1 MHEANQKNTRK
12 PDPLSVPKRHKETIS
27 RLAPLFIRT
36 LKSREKV
43 LPKAVLHRYLNSIL
57 DKREILLDSASR
69 FGTPQYFFD
78 EPSLSLQIA
87 GFRSAF
93 SKHFDRYRVF
103 YAVKSN
109 SFEEICSHVTA
120 AGMGLDVSSGFELS
134 MALSMDCRDII
145 FSGPGKTD
153 EELMFAIQNRK
164 RVTLLMDSMGE
175 LQRLSKLLKCEKGL
189 GDTLKVGIRVRSNH
203 GGGWDKFG
211 IPIKDL
217 AEMLRKSMAVKGVD
231 LCGIQ
236 FHTSWNLDPT
246 AQINMINEI
255 SSYIHRY
262 VPARLWQSFRFLDI
276 GGGFWPEQGEWLNP
290 QNTLKGK
297 LIQLLEPGVRFRS
310 RHYYRKS
317 RPLDHFAREIASAL
331 SRQGPPLSNLE
342 IWMEPG
348 RWISTPA
355 MHILLKVIDK
365 KDARTIITDGG
376 INLLGWERP
385 LTEFVPVI
393 NLTKPSLK
401 EASLKIFG
409 SLCAPYDIWGTSVF
423 GNGIDTGDILVI
435 PDQGSY
441 TYSLR
446 QSFIKPL
453 SKVIHYNGSFLEEVE
468 KEQQYIQIK
477 PPLQSP

>member
-1 MHEANQKNTRK
+1 MHEANQKNTGK
-12 PDPLSVPKRHKETIS
+12 TDQLSIPESYKEIIL
-27 RLAPLFIRT
+27 RLVPLFIRA
-36 LKSREKV
+36 LKSGAKV
-43 LPKAVLHRYLNSIL
+43 LPKAVLHQYLNSIL
-57 DKREILLDSASR
+57 DKREILLDSASQ

-78 EPSLSLQIA
+78 EPSLSLQIMR
-87 GFRSAF
+87 FHEAF
-93 SKHFDRYRVF
+93 SKHLERYRAF
-103 YAVKSN
+103 YAMKSN
-109 SFEEICSHVTA
+109 SFAGICKHVIA
-120 AGMGLDVSSGFELS
+120 SDMGIDVSSGFELS
-134 MALSMDCRDII
+134 RALSMDCRNIV

-175 LQRLSKLLKCEKGL
+175 LQRLSKILKREKDL
-189 GDTLKVGIRVRSNH
+189 GGNLKVGIRIRPDH
-203 GGGWDKFG
+203 EKGWEKFG
-211 IPIKDL
+211 IPVKDL
-217 AEMLRKSMAVKGVD
+217 ADMLRKSMAVKGMD

-255 SSYIHRY
+255 GSYIHRH
-262 VPARLWQSFRFLDI
+262 VPARLWQSLKFLDI

-290 QNTLKGK
+290 QNTLKGQ
-297 LIQLLEPGVRFRS
+297 LIRLLDPGVRFRS

-317 RPLDHFAREIASAL
+317 RPLDHFAREIAAAL
-331 SRQGPPLSNLE
+331 SLQGHPLSDLE
-342 IWMEPG
+342 IWIEPG

-355 MHILLKVIDK
+355 MHILLTVIDK
-365 KDARTIITDGG
+365 KDSRTVITDGG

-385 LTEFVPVI
+385 LTEFIPVI

-401 EASLKIFG
+401 EFSLETFG

-423 GNGIDTGDILVI
+423 GSGIDTGDILVI
-435 PDQGSY
+435 PDQGAY

-453 SKVIHYNGSFLEEVE
+453 PKVIRYDGNSLEEVE
-468 KEQQYIQIK
+468 KEQQYAQF
-477 PPLQSP
+477 

>member
-1 MHEANQKNTRK
+1 MHEANRKNTEK
-12 PDPLSVPKRHKETIS
+12 PDQLSVPKRYKETIS
-27 RLAPLFIRT
+27 RLVPLFIRA

-43 LPKAVLHRYLNSIL
+43 LPETVLHRYLNSIL

-87 GFRSAF
+87 GFHSAF
-93 SKHFDRYRVF
+93 SKHFDRYRAF

-109 SFEEICSHVTA
+109 SFAGICNHVVA
-120 AGMGLDVSSGFELS
+120 EGMGLDVSSGFELS

-153 EELMFAIQNRK
+153 EELMLAIQNRK
-164 RVTLLMDSMGE
+164 RVTLLLDSMGE
-175 LQRLSKLLKCEKGL
+175 LQRLSKLLKREG
-189 GDTLKVGIRVRSNH
+189 GIRDTLKVGIRVRSNH
-203 GGGWDKFG
+203 GGVWDKFG

-217 AEMLRKSMAVKGVD
+217 ADMLRKSMAVEGVEP
-231 LCGIQ
+231 CGIQ

-246 AQINMINEI
+246 AQIRMIKEI
-255 SSYIHRY
+255 GSYIRRH
-262 VPARLWQSFRFLDI
+262 VPASLWQSFKFLDI

-297 LIQLLEPGVRFRS
+297 LIQLLKPGARFRS

-317 RPLDHFAREIASAL
+317 SPLDHFASEIAAAL
-331 SRQGPPLSNLE
+331 SLQGPPLSDLE

-365 KDARTIITDGG
+365 KDSRTVITDGG

-401 EASLKIFG
+401 EVPLKIFG

-453 SKVIHYNGSFLEEVE
+453 SKVIRYNGSFLEEVASRG
-468 KEQQYIQIK
+468 KVSTFDT
-477 PPLQSP
+477 PLSE